1 MVLGEFLR
9 RLRRLHRLLWMDDRA
24 STLEERLQNQA
35 DALRSQDK
43 MLRDQ
48 ASASQQQ
55 IDTLHKQVTVLQEQ
69 IDTLHKQANE
79 SQKHVKTLRVQTNRS
94 AGELEA
100 LKSNMEVSEELIGEF
115 KEWKTHNLLPDS
127 PLVTVVVATYNR
139 AGLLAERCIPS
150 VLGQTYENLELVVV
164 GDGCTDETEEVLRG
178 IRDPRLRF
186 VNLAER
192 QAYPENPLHRWMV
205 AGIPAMNQGLSMAG
219 GDYITH
225 LDDDD
230 EYLPERLEKLVEFA
244 ADNECDFVWHPFWV
258 EEEGG
263 WALKQATR
271 FSRAQVTTSSVLYR
285 SWFRKIPWDMRSY
298 RLDEPG
304 DWNRFRKIKYMDPV
318 SMRYSEPLL
327 KHYRER
333 SQSP

>member
-1 MVLGEFLR
+1 MK
-9 RLRRLHRLLWMDDRA
+9 RLHRLLWMDERVSALEDRRR
-24 STLEERLQNQA
+24 EQA
-35 DALRSQDK
+35 EALRTQDK

-48 ASASQQQ
+48 ISASQKQ
-55 IDTLHKQVTVLQEQ
+55 IDALQKQ
-69 IDTLHKQANE
+69 D
-79 SQKHVKTLRVQTNRS
+79 KTLREQYKTLREQYDRS

-100 LKSNMEVSEELIGEF
+100 LKSNLEVSEELVEEF
-115 KEWKTHNLLPDS
+115 RAWKARNPVPDS

-139 AGLLAERCIPS
+139 AGLLTERCVPS

-164 GDGCTDETEEVLRG
+164 GDGCTDETEEVVQG

-186 VNLAER
+186 VNLDER

-205 AGIPAMNQGLSMAG
+205 AGIPAMNRGLSMAE

-230 EYLPERLEKLVEFA
+230 EYLPDRLEKLVGFA

-258 EEEGG
+258 EEGDDWVLNE
-263 WALKQATR
+263 APR

-285 SWFRKIPWDMRSY
+285 SWFKEIPWDMRAY

-304 DWNRFRKIKYMDPV
+304 DWNRFRKIKYLDPV
-318 SMRYSEPLL
+318 KMRYPEPLL
-327 KHYRER
+327 KHYREKN
-333 SQSP
+333 QDP